1 MTEIVCLSSH
11 NRYQYGLMAFYG
23 FWWFYRGFIIERG
36 CLRVVNAVVF
46 KGSDITNYVVKG
58 RLQ

>member
-1 MTEIVCLSSH
+1 MVFDDFIE
-11 NRYQYGLMAFYG
+11 GLLLNGAV
-23 FWWFYRGFIIERG
+23 
-36 CLRVVNAVVF
+36 LRVVNAVVF